1 MKNLILFCI
10 TLFCTITFAQKEQK
24 LNLYRLLK
32 QERLNIINS
41 EAKPIDSISNNYIKL
56 SENKGEGIVWLPIK
70 NFKNGTIKIEMR
82 GKNIVQKSFIG
93 IVFHGQNDKTY
104 DAVYCRP
111 FNFLAKDSVKRIHAI
126 QYISHPIYTWKK
138 LREEKN
144 SFYEKEI
151 VNPPNPDGWFTMIVI
166 IDGKNI
172 KAFINDSKKPSL
184 EVEKLSNNQNGKI
197 GIFVGD
203 DSGGDFHKITVSKKN
218 QNN

>member
-1 MKNLILFCI
+1 MKSLILFCI
-10 TLFCTITFAQKEQK
+10 TLFCTVTFAQKEQK
-24 LNLYRLLK
+24 LKLYKLLK
-32 QERLNIINS
+32 QQKLSIINRD
-41 EAKPIDSISNNYIKL
+41 AKPIDSLANNYIKL
-56 SENKGEGIVWLPIK
+56 SENKGEGIVWLPIE

-93 IVFHGQNDKTY
+93 IAFHGQNDKTY

-126 QYISHPIYTWKK
+126 QYISHPVYTWKK

-144 SFYEKEI
+144 SIYEKKI
-151 VNPPNPDGWFTMIVI
+151 INPPNPDGWFTMTVI

-172 KAFINDSKKPSL
+172 KAFITDSKKPSL

-203 DSGGDFHKITVSKKN
+203 DSGGDFHKIIVSKKN